1 MVDNS
6 NKISFSRITYWF
18 IINVAFMS
26 LLIAA
31 TNYNIIWA
39 ETVLLF
45 FLWLFGSILILA
57 LLLNKETYYYAVE
70 KHKDRKIKEGK
81 SVPLWVGSLVDL
93 TFIGILAA
101 NGWLWTAGLCS
112 LQMIIVTS
120 IKQKA
125 EE

>member
-81 SVPLWVGSLVDL
+81 SVPLWIDSLVDL
-93 TFIGILAA
+93 IFIGILVA
-101 NGWLWTAGLCS
+101 NGWWWTAGLYV
-112 LQMIIVTS
+112 LQMFIIAGV
-120 IKQKA
+120 KQKA